1 MQGYWDGG
9 KLADNTMHS
18 IHYTVLCKR
27 QSIILHHCCIQEEV
41 QKLQA
46 EVAQLDAKLAEVNQV
61 LATATVAREDE
72 RYRTENAP
80 CFWFH

>member
-1 MQGYWDGG
+1 M
-9 KLADNTMHS
+9 
-18 IHYTVLCKR
+18 
-27 QSIILHHCCIQEEV
+27 

-72 RYRTENAP
+72 RYSTEYSS
-80 CFWFH
+80 CRWLQCSC

>member
-1 MQGYWDGG
+1 M
-9 KLADNTMHS
+9 
-18 IHYTVLCKR
+18 
-27 QSIILHHCCIQEEV
+27 QEEV

-72 RYRTENAP
+72 RYSTENP
-80 CFWFH
+80 SCPWLH

>member
-1 MQGYWDGG
+1 MDC
-9 KLADNTMHS
+9 NITHS
-18 IHYTVLCKR
+18 IRYTMLCKH
-27 QSIILHHCCIQEEV
+27 QSIILHHWSMQEEV

-72 RYRTENAP
+72 RYSKENVC
-80 CFWFH
+80 CF

>member
-1 MQGYWDGG
+1 M
-9 KLADNTMHS
+9 
-18 IHYTVLCKR
+18 
-27 QSIILHHCCIQEEV
+27 QEEV

-72 RYRTENAP
+72 RYSTEIAS
-80 CFWFH
+80 CSWFH

>member
-1 MQGYWDGG
+1 M
-9 KLADNTMHS
+9 
-18 IHYTVLCKR
+18 
-27 QSIILHHCCIQEEV
+27 QEEV

-72 RYRTENAP
+72 RYSKENVC
-80 CFWFH
+80 CF